1 MPKLGYGGRMKLLC
15 SKVGLSSFM
24 WVQYSVLSIKHTLA
38 IGTIQISGELLR
50 MTSVSPVL
58 NTESG

>member
-1 MPKLGYGGRMKLLC
+1 MKLLC